1 LHPVALSVIGSVQ
14 LSDTTRPRGYPLFNY
29 CASGYGGIHHRVGA
43 HMSGR
48 PARPH
53 RISAAALLT
62 PVGSPV
68 VVGAGERRLDDL
80 TKPSAM
86 TAPPF
91 GPLP

>member
-1 LHPVALSVIGSVQ
+1 LHPVALSGIGSVQ
-14 LSDTTRPRGYPLFNY
+14 FSHTTRPRGYQLFNY
-29 CASGYGGIHHRVGA
+29 CASGYGGIPHLTELM
-43 HMSGR
+43 MSGR

-62 PVGSPV
+62 PLGSPV

>member
-1 LHPVALSVIGSVQ
+1 M
-14 LSDTTRPRGYPLFNY
+14 
-29 CASGYGGIHHRVGA
+29 
-43 HMSGR
+43 MSGR

-62 PVGSPV
+62 AVGSPV

-80 TKPSAM
+80 TKPSVM

-91 GPLP
+91 GPLA